1 MSLPRVTTR
10 QPPNVDLVKASPAYG
25 LGALPKINREI
36 NHEDLH
42 TRQKALN
49 LLSDMLHS
57 PNNTV
62 EAIRV
67 GIVKSLRVVI
77 QDKDDHVRV
86 KSAENMFILAGHAK
100 GREALLAARV
110 IEPLS
115 QLFED
120 KVYQVRHLVH
130 CVLETLS
137 RAGDGAQ
144 CAIDCKLIPRLVE
157 RLQVEEDSVKELILG
172 SLYNCMTRDTMD
184 ALGCSAMAALVVLL
198 KHESP
203 AIRGKAARDIMALSF
218 PLKGKECAVS
228 ENAIPDLVEL
238 LEDANPFVRAQTC
251 GALMSVTITTPG
263 KKETIKWG
271 AIPKLI
277 PLISD
282 PTPEVQINA
291 IKVVTTLS
299 EDPQG
304 RESLLE
310 AVEKLSDIA
319 ARSSDGYIRR
329 AAEVAV
335 RTITWKP

>member
-10 QPPNVDLVKASPAYG
+10 QPPNVDPVKASPAYG

-36 NHEDLH
+36 NQEDLH
-42 TRQKALN
+42 TRQKALS

-57 PNNTV
+57 PNNIV

-67 GIVKSLRVVI
+67 GIVKSLKVAI
-77 QDKDDHVRV
+77 KDADDHVRV
-86 KSAENMFILAGHAK
+86 KSAENMFILSGHAK
-100 GREALLAARV
+100 GREALLTARV

-115 QLFED
+115 HLFED
-120 KVYQVRHLVH
+120 KVYRVRYLVH
-130 CVLETLS
+130 CVLETLT

-184 ALGCSAMAALVVLL
+184 ALGCSAMTALVVLL

-203 AIRGKAARDIMALSF
+203 VIRGKAARDIMALSF
-218 PLKGKECAVS
+218 PHKGKECAVS
-228 ENAIPDLVEL
+228 EDAIPDLVAL
-238 LEDANPFVRAQTC
+238 LEDSNTFVRAQSC

-282 PTPEVQINA
+282 PTPEVQLNA

-299 EDPQG
+299 EDPHG

-310 AVEKLSDIA
+310 AVEKLRDIA
-319 ARSSDGYIRR
+319 ARSSDAYIRR

-335 RTITWKP
+335 KTITWKP